1 MLPSQ
6 RTIMAALKVEQL
18 PSLPTILLDM
28 LQACQGNTATF
39 AQLATIISRD
49 AAVAARVIALANS
62 SFFSRGAQINSIERA
77 ILVLGT
83 DTIKTLVITAAVQQ
97 FFSGFSSKNSASL
110 KRFWQQSLFCS
121 LTAKSLAL
129 LTSYSNPDEA
139 YLCALLHNIGELVL
153 ESNYPDSYADTLG
166 DERDGHERCR
176 LEKIAFAVDHCEV
189 GAWLA
194 REWQLNEFMADA
206 IEFHHQPVNRVLDAH
221 HLVKIIHLSSALS
234 EAKLSQHSY
243 ALKVGEQLFE
253 LNAALIVEIV
263 NKIDSE
269 IVGVAQT
276 LGIKLDTK
284 ASSGPEEQ
292 DSEQLA
298 QLELAKRVRNIML
311 MQSAAGTVNKVQSK
325 HELGQAFQSALEL
338 VFGYRHSV
346 VFWYDAGSNELN
358 YIMPEQPEAVP
369 IRFKCEAERSVV
381 ARAALERQ
389 VLGSAELSQAPSDL
403 TVVDQQILRLV
414 KSSGFICIPI
424 EQRGKLFC
432 VLVAGS
438 HQGIESTPTER
449 NLLTFFA
456 SEIAQNCDQTLA
468 QLGPSHAQNQD
479 AELGL
484 KIDEIL
490 HEANNPLNII
500 SNYLAT
506 LRHKLDDNSAA
517 QEELDIIKEE
527 LQRTSQILLRLK
539 DLDQEQQAEPGEVD
553 INAEINSL
561 VKLYRKSLFLSG
573 NVHCTLALD
582 PKLEQNKLSRNN
594 LRQILTNLIKNAVEA
609 MPQGGELK
617 ISTNSA
623 VNVNGTDFA
632 EIIVSDNGPG
642 IPGHILKELFK
653 PVSSTKGAEHSGL
666 GLSISKNL
674 IRDVQGSIACR
685 SSSQGTS
692 FQILLPC
699 AD

>member
-49 AAVAARVIALANS
+49 AAVAARVISLANS
-62 SFFSRGAQINSIERA
+62 SFFSRGAQINTIERA

-129 LTSYSNPDEA
+129 LTSYPNPDEA

-153 ESNYPDSYADTLG
+153 ESNYPDNYAETLG
-166 DERDGHERCR
+166 DERDGQERCR
-176 LEKIAFAVDHCEV
+176 LEKLTFGVDHCEV

-194 REWQLNEFMADA
+194 REWQLNEFIADA
-206 IEFHHQPVNRVLDAH
+206 IEFHHLPTNRVLDAH

-234 EAKLSQHSY
+234 EASLSQNSY

-263 NKIDSE
+263 NKIESE

-284 ASSGPEEQ
+284 PDEQ
-292 DSEQLA
+292 DTEHLA
-298 QLELAKRVRNIML
+298 QLDLAKRVRNIVL
-311 MQSAAGTVNKVQSK
+311 MQTAAGTLNKVQSK

-338 VFGYRHSV
+338 IFGYRHSV
-346 VFWYDAGSNELN
+346 VFWYDAGSNELS
-358 YIMPEQPEAVP
+358 YIMPEQADAVP
-369 IRFKCEAERSVV
+369 IQFKCEAERSVI
-381 ARAALERQ
+381 ARAGLERKI
-389 VLGSAELSQAPSDL
+389 LGSADLSQDPSDL
-403 TVVDQQILRLV
+403 AVVDQQIVRLV

-424 EQRGKLFC
+424 EQRDKLFC

-438 HQGIESTPTER
+438 HQGIASQPAEG
-449 NLLTFFA
+449 NLLAYFA
-456 SEIAQNCDQTLA
+456 REIAQNCDQTLA
-468 QLGPSHAQNQD
+468 KLGPSHAQPQD
-479 AELGL
+479 TELGL

-500 SNYLAT
+500 ANYLAT
-506 LRHKLDDNSAA
+506 LRQKLDDNSAA

-539 DLDQEQQAEPGEVD
+539 DLDQEPQVESGEVD

-561 VKLYRKSLFLSG
+561 VKLYRKSLFISG

-609 MPQGGELK
+609 MPEGGELT

-642 IPGHILKELFK
+642 IPSHILKELFK

-674 IRDVQGSIACR
+674 IRDVQGSITCR

-699 AD
+699 AN